1 MIGLGEF
8 ALGVIYELLASIIQE
23 GVNYTVLPFFQRRK
37 IDRRIEDATAEV
49 VEPLLPFLSQE
60 GIPEDKQRRLIQTCV
75 DELRPLAKQPE
86 RLFQGSLDGN
96 KIFEELYA
104 ERDLPQVVVEDGTK
118 DIYALLC
125 PRIATLLCKIPA
137 AVKDWESEAW
147 SENFRRFDEITTQMQ
162 VLFGKVDELTTLPT
176 READATLTL
185 VRRALA
191 QKVRLELDLTGLR
204 ADRPLAG
211 RFDDFFVHPLIGE
224 DREEGSR
231 AVGTP
236 DQSFDQFVR
245 RSKQAI
251 VIGAPGAG
259 KSTWS
264 RWLHRE
270 ALSARWAGISIRVE
284 LRRFPGEPLLSL
296 PELIREAVGRHFSE
310 EITADRIRR
319 WLTAKK
325 VVFILDGFD
334 EISPTERDEVRK
346 WIEELGRAAP
356 GCPFVLTS
364 RPLTT
369 DHLVRL
375 GISWQRWTIEPFDEE
390 RIIDY
395 IRRWYT
401 HTPLLLEGN
410 REVDALALAKNW
422 RTDPT
427 IGPLTGNPLLLSTLL
442 LVNHLDGKLPSG
454 RSQLYRRYVEGM
466 LGLWDDRRKVR
477 ATPLQ
482 LSLEQKRQ
490 ILRGLALRMSFQGRE
505 QLGEP
510 ATVNLV
516 QSLLQ
521 RLGVSL
527 PVEDVLAA
535 LRERSGLIVGPGI
548 YSFVHKSVAEY
559 LVAEAILQ
567 GDQRDVS
574 GRRVDRFWLFE
585 QRDNDRWDAVTFLW
599 AGLAPVTDVES
610 FIAECIEAETLDLA
624 CGILDDQYE
633 RIPPEIRQRLL
644 LEVFRKEWK
653 LTRLFRIEN
662 IRVEWQYSW
671 SEDLPLGFLS
681 TPTFHLRSLSASSEF
696 AFLVMRAVEDGTIT
710 WSDRANAQ
718 EEIRDLIWMGVAS
731 SPRDIGDWMACLTS
745 SCPESSVPAAWLYW
759 AVESLVTD
767 VICGTT
773 KLDLEAFIGAYKE
786 ACPHIRGL
794 VPLALMSSALRSIE
808 VESYE
813 PSEIRRILEVLL
825 DSNDGEIQLR
835 WLSGTRRWR
844 LVGAEPMVVDLLTAF
859 VERMEFLAEQGTL
872 KRDATY
878 RRATSFVEE
887 LRERRDAPHW
897 LSPRVKNTDIH

>member
-37 IDRRIEDATAEV
+37 IQRRVEDATAEV

-75 DELRPLAKQPE
+75 DELHPLAKQPE

-147 SENFRRFDEITTQMQ
+147 SENFRRFDEITTQMR

-185 VRRALA
+185 VRKALA

-211 RFDDFFVHPLIGE
+211 RFDDFFVHPLI
-224 DREEGSR
+224 REHKGKESR
-231 AVGTP
+231 AAGTP

-264 RWLHRE
+264 RWLQRE

-284 LRRFPGEPLLSL
+284 LRRFPSEPLLSL

-334 EISPTERDEVRK
+334 EISPTGRDKVRD

-375 GISWQRWTIEPFDEE
+375 GTSWQRWTIEPFDEE
-390 RIIDY
+390 QIIDY
-395 IRRWYT
+395 IQRWYT

-410 REVDALALAKNW
+410 REIDALALAQSW

-466 LGLWDDRRKVR
+466 LGLWDDRRKIR

-490 ILRGLALRMSFQGRE
+490 ILRGLALRMSFQEQE
-505 QLGEP
+505 QLDEP
-510 ATVNLV
+510 ATMNLV

-521 RLGVSL
+521 KLGVSL
-527 PVEDVLAA
+527 SVEDVLAA

-574 GRRVDRFWLFE
+574 GCRVDRFWLFE
-585 QRDNDRWDAVTFLW
+585 HRDNDRWNAVTFLW

-610 FIAECIEAETLDLA
+610 FIAECIDTDTCDLA
-624 CGILDDQYE
+624 CGILYDQYE
-633 RIPPEIRQRLL
+633 RIPRENRRCLL
-644 LEVFRKEWK
+644 LEVFQKEWELASPFGK
-653 LTRLFRIEN
+653 HRAARL
-662 IRVEWQYSW
+662 
-671 SEDLPLGFLS
+671 EDV
-681 TPTFHLRSLSASSEF
+681 TPSGPETILHKGALRFHTFALRSLTGDRPFFSAV
-696 AFLVMRAVEDGTIT
+696 AVRAIRDGTIA
-710 WSDRANAQ
+710 WSDCANVRGKM
-718 EEIRDLIWMGVAS
+718 RDTVWFSHAAR
-731 SPRDIGDWMACLTS
+731 PRDIDDWMACLTS
-745 SCPESSVPAAWLYW
+745 PCPESTQSEAWLFW
-759 AVESLVTD
+759 VAQAVFTD
-767 VICGTT
+767 ATRGIIT
-773 KLDLEAFIGAYKE
+773 LDLEDLVGAYKE
-786 ACPHIRGL
+786 ACPHVRGL
-794 VPLALMSSALRSIE
+794 VPIALISSAFDLILDTTFK
-808 VESYE
+808 
-813 PSEIRRILEVLL
+813 PSREEFAKILKILP
-825 DSNDGEIQLR
+825 DSDDGEVAPH
-835 WLSGTRRWR
+835 WLSGTRKWKLRWPDGINR
-844 LVGAEPMVVDLLTAF
+844 FAHAIDLLDAF
-859 VERMEFLAEQGTL
+859 LWQMKILAEEGTL
-872 KRDATY
+872 ERNVTY
-878 RRATSFVEE
+878 QRAISFVEE
-887 LRERRDAPHW
+887 LRGRREALP
-897 LSPRVKNTDIH
+897 